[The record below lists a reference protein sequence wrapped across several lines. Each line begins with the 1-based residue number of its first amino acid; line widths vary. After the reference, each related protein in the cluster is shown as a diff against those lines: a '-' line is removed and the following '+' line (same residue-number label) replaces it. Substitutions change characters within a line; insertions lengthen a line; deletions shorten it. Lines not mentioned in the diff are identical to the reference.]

1 MGVAGVYS
9 RAPRELTSRYGGG
22 RAGVHSLR
30 RSSPSVSF
38 GGGCNRTDWVWR
50 ERVSEYWSAGD
61 DDALQFMRL
70 MLWLKRRITPLAH
83 SSQPQ
88 QPIFLLLFHGGDARA
103 PCALLMEESRISW
116 VSSGTNLIRRSLPR
130 LWRHAPIQSILVFAW
145 WMGDGCGWGRS
156 RCRAGWFAWWGEFAA
171 RQPKCPI
178 FLSLSL
184 GDFSAAAPSFKR
196 CGTYIN
202 AQRYA

>member
-30 RSSPSVSF
+30 RSYPSHSAVDAIAPTEY
-38 GGGCNRTDWVWR
+38 G

-70 MLWLKRRITPLAH
+70 MLCLKRRITPLAH

-116 VSSGTNLIRRSLPR
+116 VSSGANLIRRSLPR
-130 LWRHAPIQSILVFAW
+130 LWRHAPIQSILVFAC

-178 FLSLSL
+178 FLSLSR
-184 GDFSAAAPSFKR
+184 GDFSAAAPPFKR